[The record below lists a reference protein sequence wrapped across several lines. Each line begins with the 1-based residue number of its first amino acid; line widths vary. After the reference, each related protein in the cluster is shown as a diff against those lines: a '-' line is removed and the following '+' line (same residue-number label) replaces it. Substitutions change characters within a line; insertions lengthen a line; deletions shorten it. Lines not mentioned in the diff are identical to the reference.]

1 MRYSFRICAALAACM
16 AMISCRCEGAGTQ
29 HRIPETADAAGDAPL
44 VGTWS
49 RRMHHVGRT

>member
-29 HRIPETADAAGDAPL
+29 HRIPETADAAGDALL
-44 VGTWS
+44 VGN
-49 RRMHHVGRT
+49 V